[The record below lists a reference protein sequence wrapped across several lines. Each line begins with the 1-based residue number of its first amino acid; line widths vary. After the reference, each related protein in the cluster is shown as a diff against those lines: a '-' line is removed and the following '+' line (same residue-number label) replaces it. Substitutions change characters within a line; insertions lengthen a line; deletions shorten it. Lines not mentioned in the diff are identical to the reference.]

1 MFFKNCTDKTP
12 EIPRLQS
19 FGIGCLACVLLCVLM
34 CHCTS
39 PLLAQEQEAEALD
52 QEIVADT
59 TETESQNQP
68 EQIRIR
74 IELPIVEPLF
84 DIYYSREEPRIETDE
99 ITPIANPLQT
109 LPTAAEE
116 MPAKKFQAKKLEKPE
131 ILLNRPR
138 E

>member
-1 MFFKNCTDKTP
+1 
-12 EIPRLQS
+12 
-19 FGIGCLACVLLCVLM
+19 
-34 CHCTS
+34 
-39 PLLAQEQEAEALD
+39 LAQEQETEAPD
-52 QEIVADT
+52 QESVADT
-59 TETESQNQP
+59 TKTESQTQP

-99 ITPIANPLQT
+99 IAPIANPLQS
-109 LPTAAEE
+109 LPTTVEE
-116 MPAKKFQAKKLEKPE
+116 VTEKKFQAKKLEKPE

>member
-1 MFFKNCTDKTP
+1 MY
-12 EIPRLQS
+12 
-19 FGIGCLACVLLCVLM
+19 
-34 CHCTS
+34 HCTT
-39 PLLAQEQEAEALD
+39 PLLAQEQETQVPD
-52 QEIVADT
+52 QEAVVDT
-59 TETESQNQP
+59 AKTESQTQP

-84 DIYYSREEPRIETDE
+84 DIYYSREEPRIEADE

-109 LPTAAEE
+109 LPTTKEE
-116 MPAKKFQAKKLEKPE
+116 VSEEKFQAKKLEKPE